1 MEELFVVCFAFGHW
15 LGEDCFGADVVFHC
29 CFVFVCLYSMS
40 VQSMAAPVDVSA
52 LVMVPPAMVRARRK
66 VEDG

>member
-1 MEELFVVCFAFGHW
+1 
-15 LGEDCFGADVVFHC
+15 
-29 CFVFVCLYSMS
+29 MS